1 MINLFL
7 SSQQHGGGISI
18 AALNSRDAWDF
29 FVRLNEAPRN
39 SPLWIRDP
47 AFSSLYLPST
57 VRADPEDKLPVA
69 RLDLTA
75 LASAF
80 RRRGCSSS
88 ERMIL
93 PRQKYVDGQDI
104 ACHRDARIVDRSSKD
119 AQSSRMLSR
128 KWTGCCNGRGHSW
141 TVHAHA
147 IYRYALSLI
156 DRTVARVTI
165 AGRRWPDASHVA
177 LV

>member
-1 MINLFL
+1 MI
-7 SSQQHGGGISI
+7 GK
-18 AALNSRDAWDF
+18 SRSC
-29 FVRLNEAPRN
+29 L
-39 SPLWIRDP
+39 
-47 AFSSLYLPST
+47 
-57 VRADPEDKLPVA
+57 VA

-88 ERMIL
+88 DRMIL
-93 PRQKYVDGQDI
+93 PRQEHVDGQDI
-104 ACHRDARIVDRSSKD
+104 ACRRDARIVDRLSKRKV
-119 AQSSRMLSR
+119 ARSSRILYR

-141 TVHAHA
+141 TMHAPA

-165 AGRRWPDASHVA
+165 AERRWLDASHVA
-177 LV
+177 LVKRELSAVLRSHD